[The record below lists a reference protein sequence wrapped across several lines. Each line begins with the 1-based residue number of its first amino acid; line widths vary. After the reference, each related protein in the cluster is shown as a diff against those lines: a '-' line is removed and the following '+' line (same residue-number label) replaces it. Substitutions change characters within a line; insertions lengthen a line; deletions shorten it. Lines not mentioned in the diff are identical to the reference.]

1 MIKVIFTAH
10 KSKRKRVRVYGRCKK
25 REDEPFSMRT
35 TSNEPSSF
43 CSSFYFT
50 HAFCVRTKKEK
61 KNEDEKDESQNE
73 CNSHWIFKLAIKHS
87 DRTHTNKRR
96 QFLYISFLNGVGI
109 LKMKLLLSQT
119 MWRDTHVRNNV
130 KWNEWC
136 LINYYF
142 VTESENDSLSKNTSL
157 WLYPSYGIGL

>member
-1 MIKVIFTAH
+1 MCACVWAMQKKGKMNRFQCEQHQTNQVLFVLLFISLTHFAF
-10 KSKRKRVRVYGRCKK
+10 VR
-25 REDEPFSMRT
+25 
-35 TSNEPSSF
+35 
-43 CSSFYFT
+43 
-50 HAFCVRTKKEK
+50 K
-61 KNEDEKDESQNE
+61 KNRKMKMKKDESQNE

-96 QFLYISFLNGVGI
+96 QFLYISFPNGVGI